1 MFGAVRAEQKHNI
14 DYKIMTQLTTYVP
27 GHFASTERVYR
38 QLPALFNDNWLN
50 NIFGEVD
57 KAFDVPN
64 AVYPYNVLQ
73 IRNSKDEILQYEVE
87 VALAGVGRDNID
99 VKVRDGKLHIEINK
113 DKEEISDTVTYLKKG
128 ISQRK
133 GSMTFN
139 LDEKVNSKK
148 ISSTY
153 KDGLLKIIIPA
164 VKPETID
171 IDIKVE

>member
-1 MFGAVRAEQKHNI
+1 MNN
-14 DYKIMTQLTTYVP
+14 TLTTYVP
-27 GHFASTERVYR
+27 GHFSSTERVYR

-73 IRNSKDEILQYEVE
+73 VRNKDQEVIQYEVE
-87 VALAGVGRDNID
+87 VALAGVGKENID
-99 VKVRDGKLHIEINK
+99 VKVRDGKLHINILKE
-113 DKEEISDTVTYLKKG
+113 KEEPTDTIAYLKRG

-148 ISSTY
+148 ISSSY
-153 KDGLLKIIIPA
+153 KDGLLKVIIPV

-171 IDIKVE
+171 IDIKVA

>member
-1 MFGAVRAEQKHNI
+1 
-14 DYKIMTQLTTYVP
+14 MTQIAATYVP
-27 GHFASTERVYR
+27 GHFSSTERVYR

-73 IRNSKDEILQYEVE
+73 VRNSKEEVIQYEVE
-87 VALAGVGRDNID
+87 VALAGVGKDNID
-99 VKVRDGKLHIEINK
+99 VKVREGKLHININQ
-113 DKEEISDTVTYLKKG
+113 DKEEQEDMLSVAYLKKG

-148 ISSTY
+148 ISSSY
-153 KDGLLKIIIPA
+153 KDGLLKIVIPA

-171 IDIKVE
+171 IDVKVD

>member
-1 MFGAVRAEQKHNI
+1 
-14 DYKIMTQLTTYVP
+14 MTQLTTYVP
-27 GHFASTERVYR
+27 GHYSSTERVYR
-38 QLPALFNDNWLN
+38 QLPALFNDNWFN

-73 IRNSKDEILQYEVE
+73 VRNDKEEIIQYEVE
-87 VALAGVGRDNID
+87 VALAGVGKEHID
-99 VKVRDGKLHIEINK
+99 VKVRDGKLHIDINK
-113 DKEEISDTVTYLKKG
+113 EKEEPSETVTYLKRG

-133 GSMTFN
+133 GSLTFN

-148 ISSTY
+148 IHSSY

>member
-1 MFGAVRAEQKHNI
+1 
-14 DYKIMTQLTTYVP
+14 MTQIATLVP

-38 QLPALFNDNWLN
+38 QLPALFNDNWFN
-50 NIFGEVD
+50 SIFGEVD

-73 IRNSKDEILQYEVE
+73 VRNSKEEIIQYEVE
-87 VALAGVGRDNID
+87 LALAGVGKDNID
-99 VKVRDGKLHIEINK
+99 VKVRDGKLLISINTE
-113 DKEEISDTVTYLKKG
+113 KEELSETVTYLKRG

-133 GSMTFN
+133 GSLTFN

-148 ISSTY
+148 INSSY
-153 KDGLLKIIIPA
+153 KDGLLKIVIPA

-171 IDIKVE
+171 IDVKVE

>member
-1 MFGAVRAEQKHNI
+1 
-14 DYKIMTQLTTYVP
+14 MTTLTTYVP

-38 QLPALFNDNWLN
+38 QLPALFNDNWLD

-73 IRNSKDEILQYEVE
+73 VRNDKQEIIQYEVE
-87 VALAGVGRDNID
+87 VALAGVGKEHID
-99 VKVRDGKLHIEINK
+99 VKVRDGKLHIDVVKE
-113 DKEEISDTVTYLKKG
+113 KEEPGNTLTYLKRG
-128 ISQRK
+128 ISQRR
-133 GSMTFN
+133 GNLTFN

-148 ISSTY
+148 ITSSY
-153 KDGLLKIIIPA
+153 KDGLLKVIIPV

-171 IDIKVE
+171 IDIKVA

>member
-1 MFGAVRAEQKHNI
+1 
-14 DYKIMTQLTTYVP
+14 MTQLQTYVP
-27 GHFASTERVYR
+27 GHFSSTERVYR

-50 NIFGEVD
+50 NVFGEVD

-73 IRNSKDEILQYEVE
+73 IQNDKHEITQYEVE
-87 VALAGVGRDNID
+87 VALAGVGKEHID
-99 VKVRDGKLHIEINK
+99 VKVRDGKLHINILKE
-113 DKEEISDTVTYLKKG
+113 KEETLDTITYLRKG

-139 LDEKVNSKK
+139 LDDKVNSKK

-153 KDGLLKIIIPA
+153 KDGLLKVIIPV

-171 IDIKVE
+171 IDVKVA